1 MRHGPRIG
9 SGCGLAGARSLW
21 GVEAYAIVQR
31 VPNATPRLRL
41 AGVEVPPDV
50 PPAALESMS
59 SPRLEAEDP
68 EGLADRVAAIR
79 AALAQTTWYLFNP
92 DGWR

>member
-1 MRHGPRIG
+1 
-9 SGCGLAGARSLW
+9 
-21 GVEAYAIVQR
+21 VTAYTIVQR

-41 AGVEVPPDV
+41 AGTDVSRGAPPLAIDSV
-50 PPAALESMS
+50 SL
-59 SPRLEAEDP
+59 PRLEAEDP

-79 AALAQTTWYLFNP
+79 AALAETTWYLFNP